1 MQLNRNLTLDI
12 NPKAKIQSVF
22 VKQHDAESNVFTV
35 SFTNSETKED
45 IQITAGQTVNF
56 RCKKPSGLGC
66 IYECENDGSGTVTLT
81 LSAESTAEFG
91 LTLADLSIEENG
103 VILSTAAFWLRV
115 MESGVSDNIGGSN
128 EYVELEKTIEE
139 AKELIAELEGGA
151 IIERE
156 DANDDGNVVIRFTK
170 VDP

>member
-12 NPKAKIQSVF
+12 NPKAQIQSVF

-35 SFTNSETKED
+35 SFINSETKED
-45 IQITAGQTVNF
+45 IQIAAGQTVNF

-128 EYVELEKTIEE
+128 EYVELENTIEE
-139 AKELIAELEGGA
+139 AKALIAELEGGA
-151 IIERE
+151 IIECE